1 MNLFKAAA
9 SVSAMTFLS
18 RLTGLAREI
27 IGFNLFGAGAA
38 MDAFQ
43 VAWRIPNLLRRLFA
57 EGAFSQAFVPVLSA
71 TRAKEGDAATKAL
84 VDKVASLLA
93 LVLLFVA
100 VAGVLGAP
108 LLVYAT
114 ASGFAAKAGQFELA
128 VQMVR
133 ITFPYILFISLVS
146 LAAGVLNSFGSFKI
160 PAFTP
165 VLLNLSVVGAAVLL
179 APLVHP
185 PILALA
191 IGTLLGGVA
200 QLALQV
206 PALARI
212 GMLPRITLKSWSLR
226 KDEGVLRILAL
237 MGPAI
242 LGVSVAQISLV
253 INTQIASFLPT
264 GSVSWLSAADRLME
278 FPSALLGVA
287 LGTVLLPQLA
297 KSHANGD
304 PLEFSRLLDWGL
316 KVTLLFTLP
325 AALALG
331 ILAAPLVAT
340 LLQHGQFTAHDVMMS
355 RAALIAYAVG
365 LTGIILVKVLAPGYY
380 SRQNVK
386 TPVRI
391 ALFTL
396 VVVQA
401 FNVVLVPVF
410 THAGLALSI
419 GLGACVN
426 AALLFFFLRR
436 AGIFQSPSAP
446 SAWGSLLSK
455 ITVALCA
462 MGTVLWWLMGSEAS
476 WLKMPALEKVVRLCW
491 LVAAGA
497 ATYFGALWLM
507 GVRARDFAKRGSA

>member
-18 RLTGLAREI
+18 RVTGLAREI

-71 TRAKEGDAATKAL
+71 TRAKKGDAATKAL
-84 VDKVASLLA
+84 IDKVASLMA
-93 LVLLFVA
+93 LVLLVVA
-100 VAGVLGAP
+100 VVGVVCAP
-108 LLVYAT
+108 LLIYAT
-114 ASGFAAKAGQFELA
+114 ASGFAGKGGPFDLA

-165 VLLNLSVVGAAVLL
+165 VLLNLCVIAAAVLI
-179 APLVHP
+179 APLVNP

-200 QLALQV
+200 QLALQL
-206 PALARI
+206 PALKRI
-212 GMLPRITLKSWSLR
+212 GMWPRITLRSWAFR
-226 KDEGVLRILAL
+226 KDEGVARILSL
-237 MGPAI
+237 MAPAI

-264 GSVSWLSAADRLME
+264 GSVSWLTAADRLME

-297 KSHANGD
+297 KSHANAD
-304 PLEFSRLLDWGL
+304 AHEFSRLLDWGL

-325 AALALG
+325 AALAMG
-331 ILAAPLVAT
+331 ILAAPLIAT
-340 LLQHGQFTAHDVMMS
+340 LLQHGQFTGNDVLMA

-365 LTGIILVKVLAPGYY
+365 LTGIILVKILAPGYY
-380 SRQNVK
+380 ARQNVK
-386 TPVRI
+386 TPVKI
-391 ALFTL
+391 AVFTL
-396 VVVQA
+396 VVVQL
-401 FNVVLVPVF
+401 FNLIFVPF
-410 THAGLALSI
+410 FAHAGLALSI
-419 GLGACVN
+419 SLGACMN
-426 AALLFFFLRR
+426 AGLLYFFLRR
-436 AGIFQSPSAP
+436 AGIFRPQSKPGE
-446 SAWGSLLSK
+446 WGAFTLKLV
-455 ITVALCA
+455 VALYV
-462 MGTVLWWLMGSEAS
+462 MGIVLWWLMGSESS
-476 WLKMPALEKVVRLCW
+476 WIAMPLLEKVGRLTM
-491 LVAAGA
+491 LVVAGSA
-497 ATYFGALWLM
+497 SYFGALWLV
-507 GVRARDFAKRGSA
+507 GVRARDFTKRGAA